1 MRGIL
6 IIFFLCVSFITFG
19 QPPTEEVLTNDI
31 IIQLSKA
38 GLDKDVIKSKINTSK
53 CNFTTTTADLMNL
66 SKNKVPNDV
75 INLMIKKENNI
86 KTNPATVAIDVTKFN
101 DLKYGIYILDTA
113 TNKYTELNPT
123 VVLDK
128 NSMDFEHKV
137 KSGFGSLF
145 GSKDYISINGLESP
159 QKFYNYR
166 PSFVFVFDTSITTR
180 VTGNNGWENLHSPN
194 DFFLLKMYTT
204 KKNREFTL
212 GKNSKVGTEIAL
224 DDKMKIP
231 FSTRKIRNGV
241 YAVYPTDPILKGE
254 YTFLF
259 VSAFK
264 FIGSNR
270 KLYDFSV
277 R

>member
-1 MRGIL
+1 MKRIL
-6 IIFFLCVSFITFG
+6 FLFFLFLNIISFG
-19 QPPTEEVLTNDI
+19 QPPVEEVLTNDK

-38 GLDKDVIKSKINTSK
+38 GLDKEVIKSKINISK
-53 CNFTTTTADLMNL
+53 CNFTTTTTDLLNL

-75 INLMIKKENNI
+75 ITLMIKKENNI
-86 KTNPATVAIDVTKFN
+86 KTNPATVLIDVNKFN
-101 DLKYGIYILDTA
+101 DFSYGIYILDSV
-113 TNKYTELNPT
+113 TNKYTILNPSI
-123 VVLDK
+123 VLDK
-128 NSMDFEHKV
+128 NSEDFEHKM
-137 KSGFGSLF
+137 KSGLGSWF
-145 GSKDYISINGLESP
+145 GSKNYISISGLESS
-159 QKFYNYR
+159 QKFYNLR
-166 PSFVFVFDTSITTR
+166 PSFIFVFDTSSMAAT
-180 VTGNNGWENLHSPN
+180 TGNVGWENLHSPN

-204 KKNREFTL
+204 KKNREFTI

-224 DDKMKIP
+224 DDKIKIP

-241 YAVYPTDPILKGE
+241 YAVFPTDPILKGE
-254 YTFLF
+254 YSFLF

>member
-6 IIFFLCVSFITFG
+6 FMCFLFANFASYS
-19 QPPTEEVLTNDI
+19 QQPTEEVLTNDI

-38 GLDKDVIKSKINTSK
+38 GLDKDVIKSKINTTK
-53 CNFTTTTADLMNL
+53 CNFTTSTLDLLNL

-75 INLMIKKENNI
+75 ITLMIKKENNT
-86 KTNPATVAIDVTKFN
+86 KTNPATVPIDVSKFN
-101 DLKYGIYILDTA
+101 DLKYGIYILDTG
-113 TNKYTELNPT
+113 TNKYVELNPS

-128 NSMDFEHKV
+128 TSLDFEHKV
-137 KSGFGSLF
+137 KNGFSSIF
-145 GSKDYISINGLESP
+145 NSKDYISINGLESP
-159 QKFYNYR
+159 QKFYSYR
-166 PSFVFVFDTSITTR
+166 PSFIFVFDTSSTAAT
-180 VTGNNGWENLHSPN
+180 TGNAGWENLHSPN

-212 GKNSKVGTEIAL
+212 GKTSKVGTEVAL
-224 DDKMKIP
+224 DDKMKIS
-231 FSTRKIRNGV
+231 FSTRKLRNGV